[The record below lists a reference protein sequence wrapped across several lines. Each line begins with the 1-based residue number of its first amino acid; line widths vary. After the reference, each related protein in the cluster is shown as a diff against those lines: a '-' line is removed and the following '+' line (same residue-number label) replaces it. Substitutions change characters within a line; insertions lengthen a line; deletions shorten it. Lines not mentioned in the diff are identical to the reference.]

1 MADPIIS
8 QEVNIEMLEKLADG
22 TFKIKYPKTKAD
34 LVIGLT
40 KRHVGLENVENY
52 GVATQAEAEAG
63 TVNNKY
69 MTPLRVKEAIRKLS
83 VQPKYTYEFTSSGT
97 WAKPN
102 DIEYIL
108 VEIYGAG
115 QGGEGGGLVT
125 RGTLTKTGGGRG
137 GRGGSAVIVLLR
149 ASLLP
154 SSVPVVIGSGG
165 AGGTG
170 STEETTVAGANGGN
184 SSFFDIVAPGG
195 SDNIPEFSG
204 YATLGVYE
212 VGSKSGSAAE
222 GVKAKKTIYAGVG
235 GTSGAGYYGTGI
247 GGPFY
252 GYNNTAGVET
262 NYNGFSGG
270 KGGSATSPTSSAR
283 HGGNGG
289 RTCGGGGGATF
300 HKDQSGS
307 PTQGGNG
314 GRGGD
319 GLVRIYC
326 W

>member
-1 MADPIIS
+1 MADSIIS

-40 KRHVGLENVENY
+40 KGHVGLENVENY
-52 GVATQAEAEAG
+52 RIATQAEAKAG

-69 MTPLRVKEAIRKLS
+69 MTPLRVKEAIRELS
-83 VQPKYTYEFTSSGT
+83 AQPKYTYEFTSSGT
-97 WAKPN
+97 WTKPN

-115 QGGEGGGLVT
+115 QGGNGGALY
-125 RGTLTKTGGGRG
+125 GTSTINKNVGASG

-154 SSVPVVIGSGG
+154 SSVPVIIGSGG

-170 STEETTVAGANGGN
+170 SNEETTVAGADGGN
-184 SSFFDIVAPGG
+184 SSFFGIVAPGG
-195 SDNIPEFSG
+195 STNIPEFSG

-212 VGSKSGSAAE
+212 VGSRAGGGYE
-222 GVKAKKTIYAGVG
+222 GAKAGKAIYAGVG
-235 GTSGAGYYGTGI
+235 GTSGAGYYKSGTSY
-247 GGPFY
+247 Y
-252 GYNNTAGVET
+252 GYMNTAGVET

-270 KGGSATSPTSSAR
+270 TGGSANSPTSSAR
-283 HGGNGG
+283 HGGDGD

-300 HKDQSGS
+300 HVAQSGN
-307 PTQGGNG
+307 PTRGGNG